1 MPTQKKIEQVEEFA
15 QKLKGSKSIF
25 LTDYSGINVGD
36 TNNLRRS
43 FRNAKVEYFIL
54 KNTLA
59 KRSFEKAGIEGINEM
74 LQGMT
79 SFAYSA
85 TDAVAPIKVIKE
97 FNKQRRREQSTLTI
111 KGCIFEGKV
120 FGSEDAEALSN
131 LPSREVLL
139 SQLIGMLRSPMSMVI
154 SVLQN
159 SGQKLVGA
167 LEAVKQQKK

>member
-43 FRNAKVEYFIL
+43 FRNAKVGYFIL

-59 KRSFEKAGIEGINEM
+59 KRTFEKAGIEGIDEM

-85 TDAVAPIKVIKE
+85 TDAVAPVKVIKE
-97 FNKQRRREQSTLTI
+97 FNKQRRRDQSILTI
-111 KGCIFEGKV
+111 KGCVFEGKI
-120 FGSEDAEALSN
+120 FAAEEAEALSN
-131 LPSREVLL
+131 LPPREVLL
-139 SQLIGMLRSPMSMVI
+139 GQLISMLRNPMSMFI
-154 SVLQN
+154 SALQN
-159 SGQKLVGA
+159 SSQKLVGT